1 MSTNISRRQLLSTG
15 LAAVG
20 GTLAASALATS
31 ALAADKAKPDKTK
44 EKEKEKAPTKNGQ
57 LTLEGLG
64 NLLAALGLKTT
75 REKSQYNFTFPAK
88 LDVEWNMT
96 MSAVLST
103 DEESIWIMA
112 WLNELPKSASD
123 VPRTAL
129 LRLLAENDK
138 MGKAFFA
145 YIPSTRR
152 FVLERVIDN
161 EDITTASFKEDM
173 LDLARL
179 VVDTQAAWSVSEWKS
194 SGASPGD
201 SGKDSSKDSTK
212 DSPKEEVPSI
222 LTGTSG
228 AKPIKTATNDVPA
241 GGKPSPKKK

>member
-20 GTLAASALATS
+20 GTLAAG
-31 ALAADKAKPDKTK
+31 ALAATK
-44 EKEKEKAPTKNGQ
+44 EKEKTTDKSPARKGQ

-64 NLLAALGLKTT
+64 NLLSALGLKTT

-145 YIPSTRR
+145 YIPTTRR

-161 EDITTASFKEDM
+161 EDISTASFKDDM

-179 VVDTQAAWSVSEWKS
+179 VVDTQAVWSVSEWKS
-194 SGASPGD
+194 SGAVPSD
-201 SGKDSSKDSTK
+201 SATK
-212 DSPKEEVPSI
+212 ESAKEEAPSI

-228 AKPIKTATNDVPA
+228 AKPIRTAIKDTSA
-241 GGKPSPKKK
+241 GGTSSSSKK

>member
-1 MSTNISRRQLLSTG
+1 MSSQISRRRLLSTS

-20 GTLAASALATS
+20 GTIATG
-31 ALAADKAKPDKTK
+31 ALAAEGEKSAAKKGK
-44 EKEKEKAPTKNGQ
+44 

-64 NLLAALGLKTT
+64 NLLKALGLKTT
-75 REKSQYNFTFPAK
+75 KEKSQYNFTFPAK
-88 LDVEWNMT
+88 LEEEWNMT

-145 YIPSTRR
+145 YMPSTKR

-161 EDITTASFKEDM
+161 ENITTASFKDDM
-173 LDLARL
+173 LDLARF
-179 VVDTQAAWSVSEWKS
+179 VIDTQAFWSVAEWKQ
-194 SGASPGD
+194 SGSTAGD
-201 SGKDSSKDSTK
+201 GKT
-212 DSPKEEVPSI
+212 
-222 LTGTSG
+222 
-228 AKPIKTATNDVPA
+228 PA
-241 GGKPSPKKK
+241 

>member
-1 MSTNISRRQLLSTG
+1 MSSNISRRHLLSTS

-20 GTLAASALATS
+20 GTLAASALA
-31 ALAADKAKPDKTK
+31 ADKAKD
-44 EKEKEKAPTKNGQ
+44 KEKAPVKSGQ

-103 DEESIWIMA
+103 DEQSIWIMA
-112 WLNELPKSASD
+112 WLNELPKAASD

-145 YIPSTRR
+145 YLPSTRR

-161 EDITTASFKEDM
+161 AEITTATFKEDM

-179 VVDTQAAWSVSEWKS
+179 VIDTQPVWTVSEWKS

-201 SGKDSSKDSTK
+201 AGKDAA
-212 DSPKEEVPSI
+212 KEEAPSI
-222 LTGTSG
+222 LNSAGTSS
-228 AKPIKTATNDVPA
+228 AKPIKSAGKEVPA
-241 GGKPSPKKK
+241 GGTSGPKKK

>member
-1 MSTNISRRQLLSTG
+1 MPANISRRHLLSTG

-20 GTLAASALATS
+20 GTLAAGV
-31 ALAADKAKPDKTK
+31 LAADKPKK
-44 EKEKEKAPTKNGQ
+44 EEKAPARKGQ

-64 NLLAALGLKTT
+64 NLLAALGLKAT
-75 REKSQYNFTFPAK
+75 REKTQYNFTFPAK
-88 LDVEWNMT
+88 LDLEWNMT
-96 MSAVLST
+96 MSAVLSS
-103 DEESIWIMA
+103 DEESIWLMA
-112 WLNELPKSASD
+112 WLNELPKSASE

-161 EDITTASFKEDM
+161 DGITTASFKEDM

-179 VVDTQAAWSVSEWKS
+179 VIDTQPVWTVSEWKS
-194 SGASPGD
+194 SGSSPGD
-201 SGKDSSKDSTK
+201 SGKEAA
-212 DSPKEEVPSI
+212 KEEVPSI
-222 LTGTSG
+222 LTGTGS
-228 AKPIKTATNDVPA
+228 AKPIKTATKDAPS
-241 GGKPSPKKK
+241 GESSSPKKK